1 MWSDNE
7 TTRDF
12 LNFRAVAKTVAEMIV
27 QAEGKP
33 LSLGVSGGW
42 GVGKSSMIRLIQEE
56 LNSRA
61 DQQFIFV
68 QFNAWL
74 YQGYDDARA
83 ALMEVIARE
92 ILKRA
97 EEKKTAVDKAK
108 ELLGRVNWVRAAGVA
123 IGSGLSLAMGLPPT
137 GLLGTALNTLEDL
150 ADDTVTKE
158 DISAIKHEGAE
169 AVKTTKGLLR
179 PKSAATPPKQI
190 ESLRAQFRE
199 TLQDIG
205 ATLVV
210 LIDDLDRC
218 LPPTAIATLEAVRLF
233 LFLENTAFV
242 IAADDKMIR
251 QAVRSHF
258 KDVALDD
265 DLVTNYFDKL
275 IQIPIRV
282 PPLGTQDVRAYL
294 MLLFIENSGLEPDRQ
309 DKIRIAICKQ
319 LGETW
324 QGKRVD
330 KEFVLSQIGECPP
343 SLRAQIDLAD
353 RIAPLMTTAQQI
365 AGNPRLIKRFLNTL
379 FIRLARKPMLRTFR
393 VHCILDVLLA
403 SGRIVAANNL

>member
-7 TTRDF
+7 TTHDF
-12 LNFRAVAKTVAEMIV
+12 LNFQAVAKTVAEMIV
-27 QAEGKP
+27 QAGGKP

-42 GVGKSSMIRLIQEE
+42 GVGKSSMIRLIEQE
-56 LNSRA
+56 LNARA
-61 DQQFIFV
+61 DRQFIFV

-108 ELLGRVNWVRAAGVA
+108 ELLGRVDWIRATGMAVS
-123 IGSGLSLAMGLPPT
+123 SGISLAMGLPPV
-137 GLLGTALNTLEDL
+137 GLLGSLLSTVQDVAESGTLSGDEIAALKQD
-150 ADDTVTKE
+150 
-158 DISAIKHEGAE
+158 GGE
-169 AVKTTKGLLR
+169 ALKAAKGLFK
-179 PKSAATPPKQI
+179 PKQKPSPPKEI
-190 ESLRAQFRE
+190 HILRSQFQE
-199 TLQDIG
+199 TLKEIG

-251 QAVRSHF
+251 QAVRAHF
-258 KDVALDD
+258 KEIALDD

-275 IQIPIRV
+275 IQVPIRV

-294 MLLFIENSGLEPDRQ
+294 MLLFVENSGLSPDR
-309 DKIRIAICKQ
+309 RAAIDMS
-319 LGETW
+319 
-324 QGKRVD
+324 GKR
-330 KEFVLSQIGECPP
+330 
-343 SLRAQIDLAD
+343 
-353 RIAPLMTTAQQI
+353 
-365 AGNPRLIKRFLNTL
+365 
-379 FIRLARKPMLRTFR
+379 
-393 VHCILDVLLA
+393 LA
-403 SGRIVAANNL
+403 SKRNCHR